1 VTVSPSPNPLS
12 DLSQLVRFEFMVNAL
27 WAGAIVAVLAAVV
40 GWYMIVRRQAYAGH
54 SLSVMAF
61 PGAAGATLAGIPAAW
76 GFYGVCGLAAL
87 AIGAG
92 GRRSARRG
100 LDTAAIGTVQAVG
113 LGAGFLFLSL
123 NTQLL
128 GGPETLLFGTF
139 LGITRG
145 QVLGQLLVAVA
156 CLGALALIGRPLLF
170 ASLDPEGAAAG
181 GLPVARLDLAFVV
194 ILGLAVAAT
203 SQITGAL
210 LVFALLV
217 APAATA
223 QRLTGRPLL
232 GLALSV
238 GFGLAIVWLGLALAY
253 FSPYPVG
260 FYVTSLGFGLYVLVR
275 GLQGARTARAR
286 LAV

>member
-61 PGAAGATLAGIPAAW
+61 PGAAGAALAGIPAAW
-76 GFYGVCGLAAL
+76 GFYVACALAAL

-92 GRRSARRG
+92 GRRGARRG
-100 LDTAAIGTVQAVG
+100 LETAAIGTVQAVG

-145 QVLGQLLVAVA
+145 QVLGQLWVAVA

-170 ASLDPEGAAAG
+170 ASVDATVARAAG
-181 GLPVARLDLAFVV
+181 VPVRRLSQGFLLV
-194 ILGLAVAAT
+194 LGLAVAAT
-203 SQITGAL
+203 AQLTGAL

-217 APAATA
+217 GPPATA
-223 QRLTGRPLL
+223 QLLTARIGRGLL
-232 GLALSV
+232 LAV
-238 GFGLAIVWLGLALAY
+238 ALGVLTTWLALALA
-253 FSPYPVG
+253 FFLNLPVG
-260 FYVTSLGFGLYVLVR
+260 FPVTAIALAAFGAASLTR
-275 GLQGARTARAR
+275 GRTR
-286 LAV
+286 

>member
-61 PGAAGATLAGIPAAW
+61 PGAAGAALAGIPAAW
-76 GFYGVCGLAAL
+76 GFYGVCALAAL

-92 GRRSARRG
+92 GRRGARRG
-100 LDTAAIGTVQAVG
+100 LETAAIGTVQAVG

-145 QVLGQLLVAVA
+145 QVLGQLWVAVA